1 MDDNSIIELYWQ
13 RDPSAVEHTSEKYGS
28 YCGRIAMNILDDRWD
43 AEECVNDTW
52 LRTWESIPPQRPDCL
67 RAWLGRITR
76 NLSLNRFAA
85 NRTAMRGSG
94 QTVLALHELEDCVSG
109 QESSAEDDRLVS
121 QAIDEFVRS
130 LRPRERRLFVLRYW
144 QLEPVADI
152 AAQCAMS
159 VSNVTTVLYRLRRQL
174 RAHLEQKGIDI

>member
-13 RDPSAVEHTSEKYGS
+13 RDQTAVEHTSEKYGS
-28 YCGRIAMNILDDRWD
+28 YCGRIAMNILDDARD

-85 NRTAMRGSG
+85 NRTTKRGSG
-94 QTVLALHELEDCVSG
+94 QAVLALHELEDCVSG
-109 QESSAEDDRLVS
+109 QESSDDERIVV
-121 QAIDEFVRS
+121 QAIDEFVRK
-130 LRPRERRLFVLRYW
+130 LRPRERQLFVLRYW
-144 QLEPVADI
+144 QLEPVAGI
-152 AAQCAMS
+152 AARCAMS
-159 VSNVTTVLYRLRRQL
+159 VSNVTTVLYRLRKQL
-174 RAHLEQKGIDI
+174 RTHLEQKGIDI